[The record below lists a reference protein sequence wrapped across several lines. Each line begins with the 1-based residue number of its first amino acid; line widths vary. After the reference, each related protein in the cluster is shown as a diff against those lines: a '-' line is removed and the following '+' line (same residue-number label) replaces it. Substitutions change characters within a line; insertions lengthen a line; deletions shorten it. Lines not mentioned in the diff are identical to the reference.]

1 MSVTEYRA
9 YLSKGLPPG
18 IKLSGTAVAVLG
30 IILFRYD
37 TREGKKSAY
46 PGMDEFKRAT
56 NKARSTIQEALKE
69 LLDKGLIVQ
78 RQKGYRNFRA
88 EYVPVFIFSDY
99 GIESVGIADTNEL
112 SPKVIESDTPL
123 VSEVFTGDM
132 SPISP
137 SKVSEPSDALNT
149 LNTLSTS
156 KYVTS
161 INYERWNVLISEL
174 PEGVKKLLKPGSNYE
189 KSLDRCMSNGMRLT
203 EIKRAVSA
211 INFTN
216 SYKVGGLLDDVLQ
229 GLAGVKTV
237 RKSKSGLPHC
247 GDTYCDPVTR
257 TFPEPSE
264 IAGRMDNRCRE
275 CNEQLINETKRR
287 NDPPPFDLSALQN
300 FGKLPDD

>member
-46 PGMDEFKRAT
+46 PGMAEFIRAT
-56 NKARSTIQEALKE
+56 GKARSTIQEALKE

-78 RQKGYRNFRA
+78 KQKGYRNFRA

-99 GIESVGIADTNEL
+99 GLESVGIADTNEL

-132 SPISP
+132 SPVSP

-247 GDTYCDPVTR
+247 GDIYCDPVTR

-264 IAGRMDNRCRE
+264 INGRLDDRCPN

-287 NDPPPFDLSALQN
+287 NDPPPFDFSALQN

>member
-46 PGMDEFKRAT
+46 PGMAEFIRAT
-56 NKARSTIQEALKE
+56 GKARSTIQEALKE

-78 RQKGYRNFRA
+78 KQKGYRNFRA
-88 EYVPVFIFSDY
+88 EYVPVFIFTDY
-99 GIESVGIADTNEL
+99 GLESVGIADTNETTPRL
-112 SPKVIESDTPL
+112 IESGTPV
-123 VSEVFTGDM
+123 VSDPSTASM

-137 SKVSEPSDALNT
+137 SKVSEPSDAFNT

-156 KYVTS
+156 SYVTS
-161 INYERWNVLISEL
+161 INYERWDVLISEL
-174 PEGVKKLLKPGSNYE
+174 PESVKKLLKPGRNYE
-189 KSLDRCMSNGMRLT
+189 TSLDRCISNGMRLS
-203 EIKRAVSA
+203 EIKRSVGA
-211 INFTN
+211 INYTN
-216 SYKVGGLLDDVLQ
+216 AYKVGGLLDDVLR

-237 RKSKSGLPHC
+237 RKSKSGLDHC
-247 GDTYCDPVTR
+247 GDPACDPVTR

-264 IAGRMDNRCRE
+264 IKGRLDYRCQK
-275 CNEQLINETKRR
+275 CNEQLIAEIKRQ

>member
-46 PGMDEFKRAT
+46 PGMAEFIRAT
-56 NKARSTIQEALKE
+56 GKARSTIQEALKE

-78 RQKGYRNFRA
+78 KQKGYRNFRA

-99 GIESVGIADTNEL
+99 GLESVGIADTNEL

-137 SKVSEPSDALNT
+137 SKVSEPSDAFNT

-161 INYERWNVLISEL
+161 INYERWNVVTSEL
-174 PEGVKKLLKPGSNYE
+174 PDSVKKLIKPGSNYE
-189 KSLDRCMSNGMRLT
+189 TLLDRCISNGMRVT
-203 EIKRAVSA
+203 EIKRAIGAV
-211 INFTN
+211 NYTN
-216 SYKVGGLLDDVLQ
+216 AHKVGGLLNDVLQ
-229 GLAGVKTV
+229 GLAGSKRVS
-237 RKSKSGLPHC
+237 KSKSGLVHC
-247 GDTYCDPVTR
+247 GDTFCDPVTR

-264 IAGRMDNRCRE
+264 INGRMDSRCPK

-287 NDPPPFDLSALQN
+287 NDTTPFDLSVIQN
-300 FGKLPDD
+300 FGKLPDE

>member
-9 YLSKGLPPG
+9 YLAKGLPPG

-46 PGMDEFKRAT
+46 PGMAEFIRAT
-56 NKARSTIQEALKE
+56 GKARSTIQDALKE
-69 LLDKGLIVQ
+69 LLDKGLIAQ
-78 RQKGYRNFRA
+78 KQKGYRNFRA
-88 EYVPVFIFSDY
+88 EYVPIFIFSNY
-99 GIESVGIADTNEL
+99 YLESVGIADTNEL
-112 SPKVIESDTPL
+112 TPKVIESGTPI
-123 VSEVFTGDM
+123 VSDPSTGSM
-132 SPISP
+132 SPVSP

-156 KYVTS
+156 KYVPF

-174 PEGVKKLLKPGSNYE
+174 PNSVKKLLRPGSNYE
-189 KSLDRCMSNGMRLT
+189 TLLDRCISNGMRLS
-203 EIKRAVSA
+203 EIKRAVGA

-216 SYKVGGLLDDVLQ
+216 AHKVGGLLDDVLQ
-229 GLAGVKTV
+229 GLAGVKPV
-237 RKSKSGLPHC
+237 RKSKSGVPHC
-247 GDTYCDPVTR
+247 GDTFCDPVTR

-264 IAGRMDNRCRE
+264 INGRLDNRCPK

-287 NDPPPFDLSALQN
+287 NDPPPFDIANLW
-300 FGKLPDD
+300 KLPDD